1 MFSFKVRLPRSQFRY
16 SLAFLLLFA
25 EWVRGAYLIAF
36 LPNLV
41 DEKLQLPGS
50 IVGLAVSVH
59 YLTDSLSKTFI
70 GYLMDRYGTRIV
82 MHGGLILALVG
93 LTIALMTKTS
103 EGLIITSSAL
113 MGLGL
118 SPVWLICM
126 KQVNGPNRAEQV
138 GKLYAYWMAGL
149 GLGPV
154 LFNFVLDAG
163 GIYGDM
169 LLVLALAMGWTAGT
183 FGCRV
188 MVNNGKVT
196 TPLSVISQLRNVA
209 SYMKNNP
216 YLLPAIVLQTTGAGI
231 VVPFLSLFA
240 LERLGLSHSELS
252 LVMILGGACVV
263 LLLVPMGKWYDS
275 SGSRWF
281 LVGGFGL
288 FAVTLVAL
296 TGVDTLSL
304 TVILVAVMGL
314 SYAMLLPAWNALMSR
329 HIPNDAPGTGWGVLS
344 TIEGLGVVVGPLIGS
359 WVYANGN
366 LATPFHVSAL
376 LFSVIGFSY
385 LLMPS
390 KLFIQSK
397 EHSSCPSD

>member
-1 MFSFKVRLPRSQFRY
+1 MFSLKIGQSRSSFRF
-16 SLAFLLLFA
+16 SLAFLLLFV

-41 DEKLQLPGS
+41 DEKLQLSVS

-70 GYLMDRYGTRIV
+70 GYLMDRYGTRMIL
-82 MHGGLILALVG
+82 HGGFILAGCG
-93 LTIALMTKTS
+93 LALALMTRTS
-103 EGLIITSSAL
+103 EGLILLSSSL

-118 SPVWLICM
+118 SPVWLVCM
-126 KQVNGPNRAEQV
+126 KQVSGPNRAEQV

-154 LFNFVLDAG
+154 LFNFLIDG
-163 GIYGDM
+163 GKGWCNIV
-169 LLVLALAMGWTAGT
+169 LVLALALGWTVGA
-183 FGCRV
+183 FGCRTMDAGERT
-188 MVNNGKVT
+188 MV
-196 TPLSVISQLRNVA
+196 PQSVISQLRYVA

-240 LERLGLSHSELS
+240 LERLALTHSQLS

-281 LVGGFGL
+281 LIGGFGL
-288 FAVTLVAL
+288 FAITLVAL
-296 TGVDTLSL
+296 TGADSLSL

-329 HIPNDAPGTGWGVLS
+329 HVPDDASGTGWGVLS

-359 WVYANGN
+359 FVYANGN
-366 LATPFHVSAL
+366 LASPFHVSAV
-376 LFSVIGFSY
+376 LFGIIGLSY
-385 LLMPS
+385 LLMPAR
-390 KLFIQSK
+390 LFMPSK
-397 EHSSCPSD
+397 ERSSCPSD